1 MSHGI
6 LWGSNW
12 PSPLRQT
19 VYEGRE
25 EAWYELSLHAVLRA
39 AGVACPAET
48 PLLLYD
54 EEQLPAATRGA
65 CQAHLSRYLK
75 CPGAR
80 PSAASQ
86 LIKLAWLWAH
96 GLVKADLD
104 TGWALVDV
112 RYCVAG
118 DFDPIRQEPTTPLQL
133 YRRYK
138 LHRLV
143 VELIT

>member
-75 CPGAR
+75 RPGAR
-80 PSAASQ
+80 PSAAT
-86 LIKLAWLWAH
+86 AWRVTSTPFGKSRRLPFSCIGA
-96 GLVKADLD
+96 
-104 TGWALVDV
+104 TNCIGW
-112 RYCVAG
+112 
-118 DFDPIRQEPTTPLQL
+118 
-133 YRRYK
+133 
-138 LHRLV
+138 
-143 VELIT
+143 